1 MRGGIHF
8 AALVV
13 NSCVDIAH
21 MLYNSNLH
29 LWRQRAAQRVE
40 TPFLPAVTVIQLP
53 VTRCLFYVFSMSSRL
68 KHIGSLIRDLRE
80 ERGFSQSEFAKKLK
94 TTQSAVARLEMGE
107 QNLSTATLSRISA
120 ALNRD
125 ILKISDRS
133 LNIEVEGGRKLR
145 GTVTTRSSKNGAV
158 GLLCASLLNKG
169 TTVLR
174 NMPRIEEV
182 NRMIEVLESIGVSAR
197 RIADSV
203 EIRPPLRFNLAGIKI
218 ASAEK
223 TRSVI
228 MLLGPLLHH
237 LKSFKLPHP
246 GGCRLGNRDVRPHLL
261 AVKRFGASIK
271 TRSRDYV
278 VSREELRPAEIILYE
293 SGDTVTENAL
303 MAAAGV
309 SGETVIKYASANYQV
324 QEVCFFLQEL
334 GVEIQGIGTTTLVVR
349 GLAEIHKDVSY
360 TVSEDPIEAMFF
372 ITAAVL
378 TRSSIRIN
386 RAPIDFLELE
396 LLKLQSMGGKYAV
409 LKRYKAENG
418 RTNLI
423 DLRTY
428 PSRLTALPEKI
439 EARPYPG
446 LNIDNLPFF
455 AAIATQAKGT
465 TLIHDWVYE
474 GRAVHYKELDK
485 LHAET
490 LLADPHRI
498 YITGPTR
505 LKAAEVV
512 CPPAL
517 RPAAI
522 ILLAMLAAE
531 GISILRNIY
540 SINRG
545 YEGIIERLNGLG
557 ARIKILRSL

>member
-1 MRGGIHF
+1 
-8 AALVV
+8 
-13 NSCVDIAH
+13 
-21 MLYNSNLH
+21 
-29 LWRQRAAQRVE
+29 
-40 TPFLPAVTVIQLP
+40 
-53 VTRCLFYVFSMSSRL
+53 MSSRL
-68 KHIGSLIRDLRE
+68 KHIGSLIRELRE

-94 TTQSAVARLEMGE
+94 TTQSVVARLETGE

-125 ILKISDRS
+125 ILQISDRS
-133 LNIEVEGGRKLR
+133 LNIEIEGGRKLR
-145 GTVTTRSSKNGAV
+145 GAVTTRASKNGAM
-158 GLLCASLLNKG
+158 GLLCASLLNRG
-169 TTVLR
+169 ITRLR

-182 NRMIEVLESIGVSAR
+182 NRMIEVLESIGVSAKR
-197 RIADSV
+197 NGNDL
-203 EIRPPLRFNLAGIKI
+203 EIRPPARYNLAGINLS
-218 ASAEK
+218 SAEK

-261 AVKRFGASIK
+261 TLERFGACIK
-271 TRSRDYV
+271 TRSKDYLV
-278 VSREELRPAEIILYE
+278 TRKGLSFAHKGLAHKGQSFVEIILYE

-303 MAAAGV
+303 MAAALTPGT
-309 SGETVIKYASANYQV
+309 TVIKYASANYQV
-324 QEVCFFLQEL
+324 QDVCFFLQEL
-334 GVEIQGIGTTTLVVR
+334 GVDIQGIGTTTLVVR
-349 GLAEIHKDVSY
+349 GLVEINKDVSY
-360 TVSEDPIEAMFF
+360 AVSEDPIEAMFF

-396 LLKLQSMGGKYAV
+396 LLKLEKMGWKYAV

-428 PSRLTALPEKI
+428 PSRLSALPEKI

-485 LHAET
+485 LRAET

-498 YITGPTR
+498 YITGPTK

-522 ILLAMLAAE
+522 ILIAMLAAE
-531 GISILRNIY
+531 GVSILRNIY

-545 YEGIIERLNGLG
+545 YEGIIERLNALG

>member
-1 MRGGIHF
+1 
-8 AALVV
+8 
-13 NSCVDIAH
+13 
-21 MLYNSNLH
+21 
-29 LWRQRAAQRVE
+29 
-40 TPFLPAVTVIQLP
+40 
-53 VTRCLFYVFSMSSRL
+53 MSSRL
-68 KHIGSLIRDLRE
+68 KHIGSLIRELRE

-94 TTQSAVARLEMGE
+94 TTQSVVARLETGE

-125 ILKISDRS
+125 ILQISDRS
-133 LNIEVEGGRKLR
+133 LNIEIEGGRKLR
-145 GTVTTRSSKNGAV
+145 GAVTTRASKNGAM
-158 GLLCASLLNKG
+158 GLLCASLLNRG
-169 TTVLR
+169 ITRLR

-182 NRMIEVLESIGVSAR
+182 NRMIEVLESIGVSAKR
-197 RIADSV
+197 NGNDL
-203 EIRPPLRFNLAGIKI
+203 EIRPPARYNLAGINLS
-218 ASAEK
+218 SAEK

-261 AVKRFGASIK
+261 ALERFGVCIK
-271 TRSRDYV
+271 TRSKDYLV
-278 VSREELRPAEIILYE
+278 TRKGLSFAHKGQSFVEIILYE

-303 MAAAGV
+303 MAAALTPGT
-309 SGETVIKYASANYQV
+309 TVIKYASANYQV
-324 QEVCFFLQEL
+324 QDVCFFLQEL
-334 GVEIQGIGTTTLVVR
+334 GVDIQGIGTTTLVVR
-349 GLAEIHKDVSY
+349 GLVEINKDVSY
-360 TVSEDPIEAMFF
+360 AVSEDPIEAMFF

-396 LLKLQSMGGKYAV
+396 LLKLEKMGWKYAV

-428 PSRLTALPEKI
+428 SSRLSALPEKI

-485 LHAET
+485 LRAET

-498 YITGPTR
+498 YITGPTK

-522 ILLAMLAAE
+522 ILIAMLAAE
-531 GISILRNIY
+531 GVSILRNIY

-545 YEGIIERLNGLG
+545 YEGIIERLNALG

>member
-1 MRGGIHF
+1 MCSICYTF
-8 AALVV
+8 AMA
-13 NSCVDIAH
+13 SA
-21 MLYNSNLH
+21 
-29 LWRQRAAQRVE
+29 
-40 TPFLPAVTVIQLP
+40 
-53 VTRCLFYVFSMSSRL
+53 RL
-68 KHIGSLIRDLRE
+68 EHIGALIRDLRE

-94 TTQSAVARLEMGE
+94 TSQSAVARLENGE
-107 QNLSTATLSRISA
+107 QNLSTETLSKISA

-125 ILKISDRS
+125 ILKLSDRS
-133 LNIEVEGGRKLR
+133 LNIEIEGGKKLR
-145 GTVTTRSSKNGAV
+145 GTVTTHASKNGAV
-158 GLLCASLLNKG
+158 GLLCASLLSRG
-169 TTVLR
+169 VTTLR
-174 NMPRIEEV
+174 NVPHIEEV
-182 NRMIEVLESIGVSAR
+182 SRVIEALQSIGVSLKWNGNN
-197 RIADSV
+197 V
-203 EIRPPLRFNLAGIKI
+203 EIQVPERFNLAGMNIES
-218 ASAEK
+218 ASK

-228 MLLGPLLHH
+228 MLLGPLLHRAKRF
-237 LKSFKLPHP
+237 LLPHP
-246 GGCRLGNRDVRPHLL
+246 GGCRLGSRDVRPHLIAL
-261 AVKRFGASIK
+261 QKFGAHIK
-271 TRSRDYV
+271 TRSKDYLV
-278 VSREELRPAEIILYE
+278 KQKELHPAEVILYE

-303 MAAAGV
+303 MTAALIPGT
-309 SGETVIKYASANYQV
+309 SVIKYASANYQV
-324 QEVCFFLQEL
+324 QELCFFLEGL
-334 GVEIQGIGTTTLVVR
+334 GIKIEGIGTTTLTVHGVS
-349 GLAEIHKDVSY
+349 EINQNYSY
-360 TVSEDPIEAMFF
+360 ALSEDPIEAMFF
-372 ITAAVL
+372 ITAAIL

-396 LLKLQSMGGKYAV
+396 LLKLEHMGFRHKIV
-409 LKRYKAENG
+409 KRYASENG
-418 RTNLI
+418 RTNLV
-423 DLRTY
+423 DLKTF
-428 PSRLTALPEKI
+428 PSRLTALPDKI

-485 LHAET
+485 LRAET

-498 YITGPTR
+498 YITGPTK

-522 ILLAMLAAE
+522 ILIAMLAAE
-531 GISILRNIY
+531 GVSVLRNIY